1 MDDVRIFFTLIFVR
15 GTDDD
20 VRLYIFLGWNSL
32 ANSPPAAIEL
42 LGLSEA

>member
-15 GTDDD
+15 GTDD